1 MNMAIQ
7 LIENKSELGAG
18 TRGASLGIDALR
30 IASLNKGSDYFL
42 KNKVITLKNNN
53 EMLFNSVKLASA
65 KRIKGIVK
73 VFSRVCD
80 QVEKTLTEGKFPI
93 ILAADHSSAGG
104 TIAGIK
110 KKYPNKR
117 LGAIWIDAHADLHS
131 PYTSPTG
138 NVHGMPLATAIA
150 FDNKE
155 CQVKEPSKE
164 AIKYWTELKE
174 MGGTSPKIRTED
186 IVFFGV
192 RDTESPEDELMLR
205 EGIKNFTVAETREK
219 GIEKACIEALQIL
232 KNCDI
237 IYISFDVDSMDC
249 DLVSTGTGTPVPNGY
264 TPEEANSII
273 QNLIPSEKLI
283 CFEMVEIN
291 PTLDNKKN
299 LMAETAFDILVN
311 TTNTLEKKHS

>member
-1 MNMAIQ
+1 MAIQ

-42 KNKVITLKNNN
+42 KHNVIAIKNNN
-53 EMLFNSVKLASA
+53 EMLFDSVKLASA

-73 VFSRVCD
+73 VFKRICD
-80 QVEKTLTEGKFPI
+80 QVEETLSEDKFPLV
-93 ILAADHSSAGG
+93 LAADHSSAGG

-138 NVHGMPLATAIA
+138 NVHGMPLATALA
-150 FDNKE
+150 YDNLE
-155 CQVKEPSKE
+155 CKVKEPSKE
-164 AIKYWTELKE
+164 AMLHWEELKNT
-174 MGGTSPKIRTED
+174 GGISPKLISDD

-192 RDTESPEDELMLR
+192 RDTESPEDEIMR
-205 EGIKNFTVAETREK
+205 RDGIKNFTVAETREK
-219 GIEKACIEALQIL
+219 GIAEACAEALERL
-232 KNCDI
+232 KDCDI

-249 DLVSTGTGTPVPNGY
+249 DLVSLGTGTPEPNGY
-264 TPEEANSII
+264 APEEANSII
-273 QNLIPSEKLI
+273 QHLIQSDKLV
-283 CFEMVEIN
+283 CFELVEIN
-291 PTLDNKKN
+291 PTLDNKQN
-299 LMAETAFDILVN
+299 AMADTAFDILVN
-311 TTNTLEKKHS
+311 TTDTIEKKHS

>member
-1 MNMAIQ
+1 MRIQ
-7 LIENKSELGAG
+7 LIGNKSELGAG

-30 IASLNKGSDYFL
+30 VASLNKDSDYFL
-42 KNKVITLKNNN
+42 RNKVITLEDNN
-53 EMLFNSVKLASA
+53 EMLFDSVKIASA
-65 KRIKGIVK
+65 KRIEGIVK
-73 VFSRVCD
+73 VFNRICNE
-80 QVEKTLTEGKFPI
+80 VEKTLSNGNFPL
-93 ILAADHSSAGG
+93 ILAADHSSSGG

-110 KKYPNKR
+110 KKFPNKR

-150 FDNKE
+150 ADNKE
-155 CQVKEPSKE
+155 CQIKEPSKE
-164 AIKYWTELKE
+164 AIDYWDELKE
-174 MGGTSPKIRTED
+174 IGGMSPKLKTDD

-192 RDTESPEDELMLR
+192 RDTEFPEDELIRR
-205 EGIKNFTVAETREK
+205 ERIKNFTVAETREK
-219 GIEKACIEALQIL
+219 GIKAACEEAFEIL

-249 DLVSTGTGTPVPNGY
+249 DLVSMGTGTPVPNGY
-264 TPEEANSII
+264 TPKEANSII
-273 QNLIPSEKLI
+273 QNLTQSEKLV

-311 TTNTLEKKHS
+311 TTNTLEKNLL

>member
-1 MNMAIQ
+1 MLIQ
-7 LIENKSELGAG
+7 VIENNSELGAG

-42 KNKVITLKNNN
+42 KHKVITLKNNN
-53 EMLFNSVKLASA
+53 EMLFDSVKFASA

-73 VFSRVCD
+73 VFNRVCNE
-80 QVEKTLTEGKFPI
+80 VEKTISNGKFPL

-155 CQVKEPSKE
+155 CQVKEPSE
-164 AIKYWTELKE
+164 NAIKHWTELKE
-174 MGGTSPKIRTED
+174 TGGMSPKMLTED
-186 IVFFGV
+186 IVYFGV
-192 RDTESPEDELMLR
+192 RDTELPEDEIIRR

-219 GIEKACIEALQIL
+219 GIQAACEEAFEIL
-232 KNCDI
+232 KNCDL

-249 DLVSTGTGTPVPNGY
+249 DIVSTGTGTPVPNGF
-264 TPEEANSII
+264 TPEEADAII
-273 QNLIPSEKLI
+273 QTLIQSEKLV

-291 PTLDNKKN
+291 PTLDNKQN
-299 LMAETAFDILVN
+299 AMAETAFDILVN
-311 TTNTLEKKHS
+311 TTNTLEKKLS

>member
-1 MNMAIQ
+1 MTIQ

-30 IASLNKGSDYFL
+30 ISSLNKGSNYFL
-42 KNKVITLKNNN
+42 KYKVVKVKNNN
-53 EMLFNSVKLASA
+53 EMLFDAVKLSSA

-73 VFSRVCD
+73 VFNRICN
-80 QVEKTLTEGKFPI
+80 QIEQTLTDGHFPLV
-93 ILAADHSSAGG
+93 LAADHSSAGG
-104 TIAGIK
+104 TIAGLK

-138 NVHGMPLATAIA
+138 NVHGMPLATALA
-150 FDNKE
+150 YDNKE
-155 CQVKEPSKE
+155 CQVKEPSEE
-164 AIKYWTELKE
+164 ALKYWGELKNTA
-174 MGGTSPKIRTED
+174 GISPKLIADD

-192 RDTESPEDELMLR
+192 RDTEHPEDEIIR
-205 EGIKNFTVAETREK
+205 RDGITNFTVAETREK
-219 GIEKACIEALQIL
+219 GVEKACKEALQRL
-232 KNCDI
+232 KDCDM

-249 DLVSTGTGTPVPNGY
+249 DLVSCGTGTPVPNGF

-273 QNLIPSEKLI
+273 QNLIQSEKLV

-291 PTLDNKKN
+291 PTLDNKQN
-299 LMAETAFDILVN
+299 LMADTAFDILVK
-311 TTNTLEKKHS
+311 TTNTLEQKLS

>member
-1 MNMAIQ
+1 MQIQ

-42 KNKVITLKNNN
+42 KNKIVTLKHNN
-53 EMLFNSVKLASA
+53 ELLFDSVKLATA
-65 KRIKGIVK
+65 KRIKGITK
-73 VFSRVCD
+73 VYKRVCN
-80 QVEKTLTEGKFPI
+80 QVEETLSEGKFPL

-110 KKYPNKR
+110 KKYPTKR

-164 AIKYWTELKE
+164 AIEHWNELKE
-174 MGGTSPKIRTED
+174 MGGISPKVKTED

-192 RDTESPEDELMLR
+192 RDTEFPENELIR
-205 EGIKNFTVAETREK
+205 CEGIKNFTVAETREK
-219 GIEKACIEALQIL
+219 GIKAACKAALEIL
-232 KNCDI
+232 KNCDL

-249 DLVSTGTGTPVPNGY
+249 DLVSMGTGTPVPNGY

-273 QNLIPSEKLI
+273 QHLIQSDKLV

-291 PTLDNKKN
+291 PTLDNKQN

-311 TTNTLEKKHS
+311 TTNTLEQKLS